1 MDSNILK
8 ASPSVWLQGC
18 RFVANPGVM
27 EDMLFSFYST
37 SESGQLVEGWV
48 GCRCSRMVSIHACVY
63 SPLRSQSLYAV
74 IGGSSQVHRC
84 SSRITV

>member
-8 ASPSVWLQGC
+8 AFPSVWLQGC

-37 SESGQLVEGWV
+37 SESGQLRV
-48 GCRCSRMVSIHACVY
+48 GLVVGAAAWRPFMHAFT
-63 SPLRSQSLYAV
+63 
-74 IGGSSQVHRC
+74 VH
-84 SSRITV
+84 